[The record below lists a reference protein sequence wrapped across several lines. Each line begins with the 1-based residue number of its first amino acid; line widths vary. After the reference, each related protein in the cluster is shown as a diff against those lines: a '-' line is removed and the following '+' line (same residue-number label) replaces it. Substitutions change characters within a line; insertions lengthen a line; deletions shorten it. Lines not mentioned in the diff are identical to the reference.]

1 MCCLFFLILR
11 VGRSFVVVVVVK
23 NPREREADFGLDGS
37 EEKNWGVRGAA
48 AGLKTSN

>member
-11 VGRSFVVVVVVK
+11 VGRSFVVVVVK